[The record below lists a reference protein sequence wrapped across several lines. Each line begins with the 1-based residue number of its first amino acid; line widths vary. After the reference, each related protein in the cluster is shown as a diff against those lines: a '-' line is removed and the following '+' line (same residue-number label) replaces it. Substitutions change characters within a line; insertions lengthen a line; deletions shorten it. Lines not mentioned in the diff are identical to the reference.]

1 VSAQVFPFRPR
12 KVKGTQ
18 KRNAPTEPRYTCLR
32 CENVT
37 FILSESGAV
46 HCAECFS
53 GITNLRVKD
62 NA

>member
-1 VSAQVFPFRPR
+1 MSNVVPFRQP
-12 KVKGTQ
+12 KVKGLQ
-18 KRNAPTEPRYTCLR
+18 KRTAPTEPRYTCLR

-62 NA
+62 SA